1 MIIMTGKE
9 NFWQTKTLEQM
20 TPDEWEL
27 LCDGCGLCCLVKI
40 EDEDTGEVF
49 NTSASCRQLD
59 VETCRCHDYENRL
72 TGVPMCIQLTLENL
86 AQLDWL
92 PETCAYKRL
101 NMGQLLPSWHPLITK
116 NKNSVHEA
124 GFSAKWFAQSEEYV
138 HPDQLIDFVIN
149 LDDK

>member
-20 TPDEWEL
+20 TPDEWES

-40 EDEDTGEVF
+40 EDADTGEVF